1 MGFFEIIKSANHNLF
16 RNKARTFLTI
26 LAIFIG
32 SFTISLN
39 AAINAG
45 VNSFIDE
52 QTDSLGGEDY
62 IMIMPEG
69 SVNTMSS
76 MMMGSSSNN
85 EPREYDP
92 NRTLTA
98 FSKEQL
104 EKLKKIDGIDG
115 ENLYVAKQI
124 PVEYITSTDTDK
136 KYTIN
141 IGAMPPGDFN
151 VSTTAGV
158 LPNRDSKEYEITLE
172 PGYPKA
178 LGFGSDENAIG
189 RTVELVI
196 TDPVTKK
203 PLIYKAKVVGVQ
215 AKGVVAVNGAIVS
228 PSLEEAMHDAITKYY
243 PAEQREQAYVV
254 QTRFDTSKYTEAE
267 IKDILKENGFYGLTV
282 SDMMGAIRTF
292 FDIIMVVFTIFG
304 GIALLA
310 AAIGIINTLLMS
322 VEERT
327 REIGLDKA
335 LGMPSGKI
343 FLNFS
348 IEAISLGFWG
358 SVLGIVIAM
367 LVGYTANVVLHQPG
381 GFLEVFPTFSL
392 FRFTLENMMPIVVTV
407 MIIAFIAGTVPAWK
421 AAHKNPIDALRYE

>member
-39 AAINAG
+39 SSINAG
-45 VNSFIDE
+45 VNAFIDE

-62 IMIMPEG
+62 IMVMPEG

-76 MMMGSSSNN
+76 MMMGGSSD

-92 NRTLTA
+92 NQTMTA
-98 FSKEQL
+98 FTEEQL
-104 EKLKKIDGIDG
+104 EKLKNLDGIDG

-124 PVEYITSTDTDK
+124 PVDYITSANTDK
-136 KYTIN
+136 KYMITV
-141 IGAMPPGDFN
+141 GAMPPGDFKIA
-151 VSTTAGV
+151 TTAGG
-158 LPNRDSKEYEITLE
+158 LPDRDSTEYQITLE

-178 LGFGSDENAIG
+178 LGFSSDQDAINQ
-189 RTVELVI
+189 TVELI
-196 TDPVTKK
+196 IMDPVTKK
-203 PLIYKAKVVGVQ
+203 PLTYKVKVVGVQ
-215 AKGVVAVNGAIVS
+215 AKGVVAVNGSIINPA
-228 PSLEEAMHDAITKYY
+228 LENAMYDAITKYY
-243 PAEQREQAYVV
+243 PTDQKDRAYAV
-254 QTRFDTSKYTEAE
+254 QTRFDTNKYTEAE
-267 IKDILKENGFYGLTV
+267 IKAILEENGFYGFTV

-292 FDIIMVVFTIFG
+292 FDIIMIVFTIFG

-343 FLNFS
+343 FTSFS
-348 IEAISLGFWG
+348 VEAISLGFWG
-358 SVLGIVIAM
+358 SVLGVAVSM
-367 LVGYTANVVLHQPG
+367 LVGYTANIVLHQPG
-381 GFLEVFPTFSL
+381 GFLEVFPTFDL
-392 FRFTLENMMPIVVTV
+392 FKFTLENMLPIILTV
-407 MIIAFIAGTVPAWK
+407 MTIAFFAGTVPAWK

>member
-1 MGFFEIIKSANHNLF
+1 MGFFELIKSANHNLF

-32 SFTISLN
+32 SFTISLSS
-39 AAINAG
+39 AINAG
-45 VNSFIDE
+45 VNAFIDD
-52 QTDSLGGEDY
+52 QTNSLGGEDY

-69 SVNTMSS
+69 SVNTIGS
-76 MMMGSSSNN
+76 MMMGSSSD

-92 NRTLTA
+92 NQTMTA

-104 EKLKKIDGIDG
+104 DKLKNLDGIDG

-124 PVEYITSTDTDK
+124 PVDYITSAATSK
-136 KYTIN
+136 KYVITV
-141 IGAMPPGDFN
+141 GAMPPGDFN
-151 VSTTAGV
+151 IATTAGG
-158 LPNRDSKEYEITLE
+158 LPDRDSKEYQITLE

-178 LGFGSDENAIG
+178 LGFNSDEDAIG
-189 RTVELVI
+189 KIVELVVM
-196 TDPVTKK
+196 DPVIHK
-203 PLIYKAKVVGVQ
+203 PLTYKAKVVGVQ
-215 AKGVVAVNGAIVS
+215 AKGVVAVNGSIINPVLENAMYDDIV
-228 PSLEEAMHDAITKYY
+228 KYY
-243 PAEQREQAYVV
+243 PADQRDQAYAV
-254 QTRFDTSKYTEAE
+254 QTRFDTNKYTEAE
-267 IKDILKENGFYGLTV
+267 IKDILKENGFYGFTV

-292 FDIIMVVFTIFG
+292 FDIIMIVFTIFG

-335 LGMPSGKI
+335 LGMSSGKI
-343 FLNFS
+343 FLSFS

-358 SVLGIVIAM
+358 SVFGVAASM
-367 LVGYTANVVLHQPG
+367 LVGYAANIILHQPG
-381 GFLEVFPTFSL
+381 GFLEVFPTFDL
-392 FRFTLENMMPIVVTV
+392 FKFTIENMLPIILTV
-407 MIIAFIAGTVPAWK
+407 MVIAFVAGTVPAWK